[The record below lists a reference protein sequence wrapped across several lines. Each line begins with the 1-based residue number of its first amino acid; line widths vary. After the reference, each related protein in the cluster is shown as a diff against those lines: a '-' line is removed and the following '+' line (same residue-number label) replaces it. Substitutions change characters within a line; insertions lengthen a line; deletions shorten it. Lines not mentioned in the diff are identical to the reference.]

1 MEMAINLQTAESAS
15 NLQIYGAVGFGMII
29 GWYVYFI
36 NRYRKGDVQFSDI
49 STVIGILGGA
59 AVLSLFPAQSDLF
72 GGYGIGLAIGFFG
85 YFLFLNF
92 YVAGSPDFNVAWF
105 LDGRRR
111 NPPKGYDIPGEARKT
126 SAAMD
131 LEGDSAEHDD

>member
-1 MEMAINLQTAESAS
+1 MEFAINLQTESAT

-29 GWYVYFI
+29 GWYVYYV

-49 STVIGILGGA
+49 TTVISILGGA
-59 AVLSLFPAQSDLF
+59 AILSLFPAQTDLF

-92 YVAGSPDFNVAWF
+92 YVAGSGNFNVDWF
-105 LDGRRR
+105 LDGRRKK
-111 NPPKGYDIPGEARKT
+111 PMGDYEIPGEVRKT
-126 SAAMD
+126 VTAMSNNK
-131 LEGDSAEHDD
+131 DSAEHDD